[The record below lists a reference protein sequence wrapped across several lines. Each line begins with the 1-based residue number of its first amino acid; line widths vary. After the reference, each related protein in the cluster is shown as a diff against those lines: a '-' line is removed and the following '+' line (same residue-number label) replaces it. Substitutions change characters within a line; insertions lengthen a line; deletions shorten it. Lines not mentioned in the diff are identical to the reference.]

1 MQFSLLGGEFW
12 FLALSVDLL
21 QGLTNPFSSYSRN
34 QRQYSVLIYLATT
47 IAAVALVTQAGPLH
61 CQGNFRTAS
70 GIDVCW
76 ISDQPGGNKDDGDD
90 GILCFWIFYLGPC
103 CLFYA
108 ISVGTCTYAY
118 YRLSMGLDTTY
129 ATRRNVVSDTFRMV
143 FAHLMYGLI
152 LLVLWAAIGKSNTGS
167 GDRFS
172 SRLFA
177 FAIGCRGFYDANVWF
192 FLHDF
197 DTGASKKKRAG
208 LAAWLERCCLGL
220 LPAGEEQQPSDRTT
234 PLLAAG
240 VTPRQTKR
248 DNILTSDRASRV
260 SFAAVLLDLD
270 NPDDEEDNNET
281 DDNEEAGF
289 LTGTDDLD
297 LTPQL
302 NVALR
307 REVLHF
313 VTTGI
318 RESVMRWSARDDP
331 ASPPPE
337 RSTSAASA
345 SASVQSSVLA
355 ASVSSGEGSRRRV
368 DSGFGPSL
376 VGRAL
381 GLLGVPRGP
390 GEYGS
395 DPQCAGN
402 AAQRGGRQES
412 AASSTPLSY
421 FWRHTEFSASTPAPP
436 SAHGQ
441 FNQHQQ
447 NQNQYQQQQAQQQQQ
462 APQEVVFDL
471 DDTHRFRDW
480 RPGTFALLRALDGL
494 SNQRYLDL
502 MSQSAREKLS
512 SEGGSGAFQFF
523 CGLGEVIVKT
533 VSAGEKATLLR
544 IIDQYLDHLKKNP
557 SSHLV
562 RFYGLHSLTLFNK
575 EFSFVVMRNAF
586 PPSASI
592 NERFDIKGS
601 WVGRNA
607 SVVVPGSKQTCRMCG
622 DVFVAGAFSSSCP
635 VGVQGHE
642 ANTVL
647 KDNDLMQKIR
657 LRSDDCFN
665 VIETL
670 TRDSDA
676 LCAMGITDF
685 SLLIGVKNH
694 FYEVDSHSSSSA
706 SFPFAAE
713 AAGEREVAPRLSF
726 SASLRGS
733 SNVPETG
740 DEETGEGEGEG
751 EGEEG
756 ERASVLSTAETVNI
770 HIGPRRHRPNAADQF
785 DDSRQDSAR
794 LRSLDLDLEGLG
806 LRGQS
811 RDSDLV
817 GLGSSVLRETI
828 SARAARDQGFP
839 ARAVVAP
846 SHYYVAIVDVLQD
859 WSLSK
864 RLEQLV
870 RVWLLGQPAEGI
882 SCAPPDVYAARFQSK
897 IGSVFDHSSFV
908 REVTGGWSGQRVVS
922 ASRALDGTGNR

>member
-1 MQFSLLGGEFW
+1 MQFSLLGGELW

-34 QRQYSVLIYLATT
+34 QRQYSFIIYITAITV
-47 IAAVALVTQAGPLH
+47 AVALVTQAGPLH
-61 CQGNFRTAS
+61 CQGSFKTIS

-76 ISDQPGGNKDDGDD
+76 IADQPGGNKDDDD
-90 GILCFWIFYLGPC
+90 ATSGIICFWIFYLGPC

-108 ISVGTCTYAY
+108 VSVLTCTYAY
-118 YRLSMGLDTTY
+118 YRLSLGLDSTY
-129 ATRRNVVSDTFRMV
+129 STRRDVVGDTFRMV
-143 FAHLMYGLI
+143 FSHLVYGLL
-152 LLVLWAAIGKSNTGS
+152 LLVLWATIGKANSGS
-167 GDRFS
+167 GDGFS

-197 DTGASKKKRAG
+197 DRGASRKKRAG
-208 LAAWLERCCLGL
+208 LAAWLERCCLWL
-220 LPAGEEQQPSDRTT
+220 LPGSDEQPSDRTT
-234 PLLAAG
+234 PLLAGSVA
-240 VTPRQTKR
+240 PRTSALSR
-248 DNILTSDRASRV
+248 LTSDRASRV
-260 SFAAVLLDLD
+260 SFAAVLLDLV
-270 NPDDEEDNNET
+270 NPAEG
-281 DDNEEAGF
+281 DNEEGHDKGEDNDDDGAMM
-289 LTGTDDLD
+289 GTDDLD

-318 RESVMRWSARDDP
+318 RESVMRWGARDDP

-355 ASVSSGEGSRRRV
+355 ASISSGESNRRRV
-368 DSGFGPSL
+368 DSGYGSSL

-395 DPQCAGN
+395 DPQCV
-402 AAQRGGRQES
+402 QRAGGRQES
-412 AASSTPLSY
+412 AASSSPM
-421 FWRHTEFSASTPAPP
+421 PP
-436 SAHGQ
+436 SAPGH
-441 FNQHQQ
+441 QHP
-447 NQNQYQQQQAQQQQQ
+447 QQQQAVQAVQ
-462 APQEVVFDL
+462 APQEAVFDL

-502 MSQSAREKLS
+502 MSHSTREKLS

-523 CGLGEVIVKT
+523 CGLGEVLVKT

-544 IIDQYLDHLKKNP
+544 ILDQYMDHLKKNP

-575 EFSFVVMRNAF
+575 EFSFVVMRNVF
-586 PPSASI
+586 PPSANI
-592 NERFDIKGS
+592 NQRYDIKGS
-601 WVGRNA
+601 WVGRYA
-607 SVVVPGSKQTCRMCG
+607 SVVVPGSRQTCRLCG
-622 DVFVAGAFSSSCP
+622 NDFIVGASSSSSCP

-642 ANTVL
+642 ANTVF
-647 KDNDLMQKIR
+647 KDNDLTQKIR

-694 FYEVDSHSSSSA
+694 CYEVDSSGGEPMKA
-706 SFPFAAE
+706 G
-713 AAGEREVAPRLSF
+713 GEREVAPRLSF
-726 SASLRGS
+726 SASFRGS
-733 SNVPETG
+733 SSVPEG
-740 DEETGEGEGEG
+740 VDEEAGEG

-756 ERASVLSTAETVNI
+756 DRVSVLSTAETVNI
-770 HIGPRRHRPNAADQF
+770 HIGPRRLRPTTEAAAGGGGGGSD

-794 LRSLDLDLEGLG
+794 LHSLDLDLEGLG
-806 LRGQS
+806 LRGQCQS

-817 GLGSSVLRETI
+817 CLGSSALRDSI
-828 SARAARDQGFP
+828 SARAVRNQGYT

-846 SHYYVAIVDVLQD
+846 SHYYVAIVDVLQE

-870 RVWLLGQPAEGI
+870 RVWLLGQCAEGI
-882 SCAPPDVYAARFQSK
+882 SCAPPDAYAARFQSK

-922 ASRALDGTGNR
+922 ASRVLSLDGR